1 MEDVLDLYEQAY
13 DPKRPVVCFDEKP
26 VQLLAETRVP
36 RPASPGR
43 PRRFDYE
50 YERKGTANLF
60 VAVEPLGAW
69 RQVTVTER
77 RTKQDFAHEIARL
90 VDHYPDAERVRVVL
104 DNLNTHK
111 AASLYEAFSPA
122 EARRILRR
130 LEFHYTPKHGSWL
143 NMAEL
148 EISVL
153 SRQCLRRRIGEVER
167 LKEEVASWQGR
178 RNQAGITTKWRFTV
192 NDARRVLP
200 RLYPEISAW

>member
-1 MEDVLDLYEQAY
+1 MEDVLDLYEQPY
-13 DPKRPVVCFDEKP
+13 DPKQPVVCFDEKS

-36 RPASPGR
+36 QPAAPGR
-43 PRRFDYE
+43 PLRYDYE

-77 RTKQDFAHEIARL
+77 RTKQDFAHEMARL
-90 VDHYPDAERVRVVL
+90 VDHYPEADCIRVVL

-111 AASLYEAFSPA
+111 PTSLYETFPPA

-130 LEFHYTPKHGSWL
+130 LQFHYTPKHGSWL
-143 NMAEL
+143 NMAEI

-153 SRQCLRRRIGEVER
+153 SRQCLRQRIGEVER
-167 LKEEVASWQGR
+167 LQREVASWQAQ
-178 RNQAGITTKWRFTV
+178 RNRQGITTKWRFTV
-192 NDARRVLP
+192 NDARRALP
-200 RLYPEISAW
+200 RLYPETSAW

>member
-1 MEDVLDLYEQAY
+1 MEDVLDLYEEAY
-13 DPKRPVVCFDEKP
+13 NPKRPVVCFDEKP
-26 VQLLAETRVP
+26 VQLLGETRVP
-36 RPASPGR
+36 RPAAPGR
-43 PRRFDYE
+43 RARYDYE

-69 RQVTVTER
+69 RQVAVTER
-77 RTKQDFAHEIARL
+77 RTKVDFALQMQQL

-143 NMAEL
+143 NMAEI
-148 EISVL
+148 EIGVL
-153 SRQCLRRRIGEVER
+153 SRQCLGRRIGEMD
-167 LKEEVASWQGR
+167 LLQSEVAAWQAR
-178 RNQAGITTKWRFTV
+178 RNKDGITTKWRFTV
-192 NDARRVLP
+192 SDARSRLSY
-200 RLYPEISAW
+200 LYPELS